1 MARPGEHLH
10 PVPAGQLQGLLT
22 SAAAPGRWSE
32 AARVEGVPS
41 PPAPTAAR
49 CRIIRRGRNASGQPL
64 YRHAIGDQRRR
75 EVCECGAQ
83 DPGRIGQL
91 RVDGEPFGQ
100 QESRPAHSR
109 VLSRCRG
116 HDRGS
121 APVAITTRPCWPLSH
136 RRCSAAVQTAG
147 LPKAAGSS
155 RPGHTSGSV
164 STYPG
169 RCEVIQSLVAV
180 VGMVARSGMSST
192 SLRSTCSALG
202 MT

>member
-109 VLSRCRG
+109 VLSRFPG
-116 HDRGS
+116 PDRS
-121 APVAITTRPCWPLSH
+121 QFPLSPPPPPP
-136 RRCSAAVQTAG
+136 RARCHHDQAVLAAVAQALQRRRADVGTAEG
-147 LPKAAGSS
+147 GRQLPS
-155 RPGHTSGSV
+155 RSHVREREHVPGKV
-164 STYPG
+164 
-169 RCEVIQSLVAV
+169 
-180 VGMVARSGMSST
+180 
-192 SLRSTCSALG
+192 
-202 MT
+202 